1 MPDKEELERLLQNR
15 DAVPMDFEPMDF
27 YDSPLHH
34 IVKEI
39 TCVIDDGIYKA
50 IVSAGVNVDR
60 EKLIQIIQGDRER
73 YEEAYRKGWNDC
85 LHKVMEVAQR

>member
-15 DAVPMDFEPMDF
+15 DTVPMDFEPMDF
-27 YDSPLHH
+27 YDSPVHL
-34 IVKEI
+34 ITKEI
-39 TCVIDDGIYKA
+39 SCAMDDYVYKA

-60 EKLIQIIQGDRER
+60 EKLIQIIHGDRKR